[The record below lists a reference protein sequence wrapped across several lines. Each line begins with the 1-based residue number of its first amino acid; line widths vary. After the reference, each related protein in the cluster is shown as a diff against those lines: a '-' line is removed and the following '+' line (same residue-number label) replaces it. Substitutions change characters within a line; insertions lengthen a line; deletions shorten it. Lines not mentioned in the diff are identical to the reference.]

1 VLEKEK
7 TSEIAQRKGAIF
19 AVNAGFF
26 AQDGD
31 PLGTLMIDGR
41 ILSEPQEGWYSVG
54 ITENN
59 QLLFGELKF
68 KAQAQHKMV
77 PLIPLPES
85 IAVIMEKN

>member
-1 VLEKEK
+1 MLFDPTPLRLEIALAQDKVLEKEK

-41 ILSEPQEGWYSVG
+41 ILSEPQEGCMSVSPK
-54 ITENN
+54 ITSYA
-59 QLLFGELKF
+59 FRRAK
-68 KAQAQHKMV
+68 V
-77 PLIPLPES
+77 
-85 IAVIMEKN
+85 